1 MNSKLISRLA
11 IGAILATG
19 AGALRAQ
26 DSIASRFS
34 LSGSLGLGTD
44 SLDDITHYGT
54 SWWNPAAYNL
64 DLGYTGKLAGT
75 TVPFRASI
83 GTNFMP
89 GGTYEI
95 REDGVLLGTESGLT
109 LRGYYLAGDLFIDSR
124 ISSSLQFILGGS
136 LNKWTV
142 TEKYEGVSEKYSIK
156 GIKFGGRF
164 GLDYKISDNLS
175 FNVIFQVTEL
185 GHSSLLQVPKE
196 PDDPPVPNAGPRAWN
211 PSWLQLGIKYSF

>member
-11 IGAILATG
+11 LGAILAIG
-19 AGALRAQ
+19 AGTLSAQ

-44 SLDDITHYGT
+44 SLDDVTHYGT
-54 SWWNPAAYNL
+54 SWFNPAAYNF
-64 DLGYTGKLAGT
+64 DLGYAGKLVGT
-75 TVPFRASI
+75 TVPFRVSFGA
-83 GTNFMP
+83 NFMP
-89 GGTYEI
+89 GGTYDI
-95 REDGVLLGTESGLT
+95 RNSTGVLLGNETRRS

-124 ISSSLQFILGGS
+124 ISSSLQFILGAS

-142 TEKYEGVSEKYSIK
+142 TKREDGVSQKYSIK

-175 FNVIFQVTEL
+175 FNAIFQVTEL
-185 GHSSLLQVPKE
+185 GHSSALIDLE
-196 PDDPPVPNAGPRAWN
+196 PGETAPEYGAEPWN
-211 PSWLQLGIKYSF
+211 PSWLQFGFKYTF